1 MTRQTTLFS
10 SDSPEATTA
19 LARAL
24 AIDLAPGDVVLL
36 AGGVGAG
43 KTHFAR
49 SAIQS
54 LLPAPEDVPSPTF
67 TLVQS
72 YDTRLGEVWHA
83 DLYRV
88 GDPSELE
95 ELGLLAAFD
104 EAICLVEWPD
114 RLGDAAPQSALLLTF
129 EQGEGDDGRRITA
142 EWSDPVWTA
151 RIEALKNV

>member
-49 SAIQS
+49 SAILS